1 MAISFYSVSMSKGES
16 NLLFKVIEEKEFQ
29 KIVKEFNYNFYQNA
43 AWAQVKKANGWIHLY
58 TAVYQDNKPILAS
71 LILGKKIFNKYLYY
85 APRGPLVKEEVDI
98 KEVYA
103 FYLQEV
109 KKYLKTQ
116 KGFTFKF
123 DPMITYQDHDK
134 DGNVVSENNNQ
145 EFVDFLK
152 KQGTKHRGF
161 TIGYTNE
168 AQFRWS
174 YALDIKDKKFNDLMT
189 DMNSRC
195 KRSLKKADKYPLILK
210 DVDDIS
216 IKDFKDI
223 MESTAERQH
232 HGDRTL
238 KYYETLKTELKSI
251 IRMCLIYLDKEKLL
265 EGLATGT
272 YKLDEDMVDDI
283 KNDKKALIPLS
294 AGVFI
299 EDKDRLNYVYGG
311 TYSKYFPFM
320 APYKM
325 QEEMIKYAIEKK
337 KDFYDFGGI
346 SGDFKPGSK
355 EYGVYEYKRG
365 YGGFVIEYIGEF
377 DLIIDYPF
385 FLFYKYGFAIYRN
398 FKKIIYGLRK

>member
-1 MAISFYSVSMSKGES
+1 M
-16 NLLFKVIEEKEFQ
+16 LFKVIEEKEFQ

-43 AWAQVKKANGWIHLY
+43 AWAQVKEANGWIHLY

-98 KEVYA
+98 KEVFA
-103 FYLQEV
+103 FYLREV

-152 KQGTKHRGF
+152 KQGAKHRGF

-174 YALDIKDKKFNDLMT
+174 YALDIKNKTFADLT
-189 DMNSRC
+189 KDMNSRC
-195 KRSLKKADKYPLILK
+195 KRSIKKAEKYPLVVK
-210 DVDDIS
+210 DVTDKT
-216 IKDFKDI
+216 IKDFKNI

-238 KYYETLKTELKSI
+238 SYYQTLKDKLKDI
-251 IRMCLIYLDKEKLL
+251 IRMCLVYLDKEKFIDDINNGKYTIDEKVL
-265 EGLATGT
+265 E
-272 YKLDEDMVDDI
+272 DI
-283 KNDKKALIPLS
+283 KNDKNLFCKFKAIDL
-294 AGVFI
+294 
-299 EDKDRLNYVYGG
+299 
-311 TYSKYFPFM
+311 
-320 APYKM
+320 
-325 QEEMIKYAIEKK
+325 Q
-337 KDFYDFGGI
+337 
-346 SGDFKPGSK
+346 
-355 EYGVYEYKRG
+355 KRQ
-365 YGGFVIEYIGEF
+365 V
-377 DLIIDYPF
+377 
-385 FLFYKYGFAIYRN
+385 
-398 FKKIIYGLRK
+398 

>member
-1 MAISFYSVSMSKGES
+1 MSKGES

-98 KEVYA
+98 KEVFA
-103 FYLQEV
+103 FYLREV

-145 EFVDFLK
+145 EFIDFLK
-152 KQGTKHRGF
+152 KQGAKHRGF

-174 YALDIKDKKFNDLMT
+174 YALDIKDKEFNDLMT

-265 EGLATGT
+265 EGLAAGT
-272 YKLDEDMVDDI
+272 YKLDEDLLADI
-283 KNDKKALIPLS
+283 KNDKRK
-294 AGVFI
+294 
-299 EDKDRLNYVYGG
+299 
-311 TYSKYFPFM
+311 
-320 APYKM
+320 
-325 QEEMIKYAIEKK
+325 
-337 KDFYDFGGI
+337 
-346 SGDFKPGSK
+346 K
-355 EYGVYEYKRG
+355 EY
-365 YGGFVIEYIGEF
+365 
-377 DLIIDYPF
+377 
-385 FLFYKYGFAIYRN
+385 N
-398 FKKIIYGLRK
+398 

>member
-1 MAISFYSVSMSKGES
+1 M
-16 NLLFKVIEEKEFQ
+16 LFKVIEEKEFQ

-43 AWAQVKKANGWIHLY
+43 AWAQVKEANGWIHLY

-103 FYLQEV
+103 FYLREV

-116 KGFTFKF
+116 QGFTFKF

-134 DGNVVSENNNQ
+134 DGNVISENNNQ
-145 EFVDFLK
+145 EFIDFLK
-152 KQGTKHRGF
+152 KQGAKHRGF

-174 YALDIKDKKFNDLMT
+174 YALDIKDKEFNDLMT

-238 KYYETLKTELKSI
+238 KYYEALKTELKSI

-272 YKLDEDMVDDI
+272 YKLDEDMVADI
-283 KNDKKALIPLS
+283 KNDKRALIPLS

-377 DLIIDYPF
+377 DLVIDYLF